1 LLDHCAN
8 IRNIKDCR
16 LSLIHIPLDI
26 YPHFVQV
33 ILKLAL
39 PISPVLEKSQ
49 LFEARNGFGF
59 SGFSPADS
67 PRGCREFVNI
77 SITPVECSIV
87 CSVESAE
94 TLFRPIIGTLDDNVR
109 DKVVISEDEYVVI
122 QVDGD
127 DGNDAGQR
135 VLDVTSPLALAGM

>member
-1 LLDHCAN
+1 M
-8 IRNIKDCR
+8 
-16 LSLIHIPLDI
+16 
-26 YPHFVQV
+26 
-33 ILKLAL
+33 
-39 PISPVLEKSQ
+39 
-49 LFEARNGFGF
+49 FEARNGFGF
-59 SGFSPADS
+59 SQYSPTDS

-87 CSVESAE
+87 CSQESAE
-94 TLFRPIIGTLDDNVR
+94 TLFRPIVATLDESIR
-109 DKVVISEDEYVVI
+109 DQVVISEDEYVVI